1 MDFKALF
8 MGFAFAAMWSSAF
21 TSARIIVQYA
31 PPLTALSLRFLISGL
46 LGCLIAWA
54 LGQSFRLTRR
64 QWTGVVVF
72 GLCQNALYLG
82 LNFVAMQTV
91 QASLAA
97 IIASTM
103 PLLVALAGWLIFGTK
118 VRPLGI
124 AGLVAGVVGV
134 TLIMGARLSGGT
146 DVFGLLLLIVGV
158 ISLTAATLAVLGA
171 SSGGNVLAIVGLQ
184 LLVGSA
190 LLAVPALI
198 FEPFVVDWNGT
209 LILAF
214 LYTTLVPGLAATWVW
229 FLLVGRIGAV
239 RASTFHFLN
248 PFLGV
253 LIAAG
258 FLGEAI
264 GPLDVLGVVIIAGGI
279 LAVQLSKQIAPATL
293 AATNRDPVA
302 EPKSFTN
309 G

>member
-1 MDFKALF
+1 MDIKALF

-21 TSARIIVQYA
+21 TSARIIVQFA
-31 PPLTALSLRFLISGL
+31 PPLTALSLRFLVSGL
-46 LGCLIAWA
+46 LGCAIAWA

-64 QWTGVVVF
+64 QWVGVLVF

-103 PLLVALAGWLIFGTK
+103 PLLVALAGWIVFGSK
-118 VRPLGI
+118 VRPLGVAGLI
-124 AGLVAGVVGV
+124 AGVFGV

-146 DVFGLLLLIVGV
+146 DIFGLLLLIIGV
-158 ISLTAATLAVLGA
+158 ISLTVATLAVMGA
-171 SSGGNVLAIVGLQ
+171 SSGGNVLAIVGMQ
-184 LLVGSA
+184 LLVGAA
-190 LLAVPALI
+190 LLAVPAVL
-198 FEPFVVDWNGT
+198 FEPFVVDWNAE

-214 LYTTLVPGLAATWVW
+214 FYTTLVPGLAATWVW

-258 FLGEAI
+258 FLGESI
-264 GPLDVLGVVIIAGGI
+264 GPLDVVGVVVIAAGI
-279 LAVQLSKQIAPATL
+279 LAVQLSKQVPQ
-293 AATNRDPVA
+293 
-302 EPKSFTN
+302 EK
-309 G
+309 

>member
-1 MDFKALF
+1 MDIKALF

-31 PPLTALSLRFLISGL
+31 PPLTALSLRFFVSGL
-46 LGCLIAWA
+46 LGCAIAWA

-64 QWTGVVVF
+64 QWIGVLVF

-103 PLLVALAGWLIFGTK
+103 PLLVALAGWAVFGTR
-118 VRPLGI
+118 VRPLGVAGLI
-124 AGLVAGVVGV
+124 AGIVGV

-146 DVFGLLLLIVGV
+146 DIFGLLLLIIGV
-158 ISLTAATLAVLGA
+158 ISLTVATLAVMGA

-184 LLVGSA
+184 LLVGAA
-190 LLAVPALI
+190 LLAVPAIL
-198 FEPFVVDWNGT
+198 FEPFVVDWNT
-209 LILAF
+209 ELIIAF
-214 LYTTLVPGLAATWVW
+214 FYTTLVPGLAATWVW

-258 FLGEAI
+258 FLGESI
-264 GPLDVLGVVIIAGGI
+264 GPLDVVGVVIIAGGI
-279 LAVQLSKQIAPATL
+279 LAVQLSKQAPKA
-293 AATNRDPVA
+293 
-302 EPKSFTN
+302 

>member
-21 TSARIIVQYA
+21 TSARVIVQYA

-46 LGCLIAWA
+46 LGCAIAWA

-64 QWTGVVVF
+64 QWTGVLVF

-146 DVFGLLLLIVGV
+146 DAFGLLLLIVGV

-198 FEPFVVDWNGT
+198 FEPFVIDWNPT
-209 LILAF
+209 LIVAF

-258 FLGEAI
+258 FLGEKI
-264 GPLDVLGVVIIAGGI
+264 GPLDVVGVVIIAGGI
-279 LAVQLSKQIAPATL
+279 LAVQMSKQT
-293 AATNRDPVA
+293 VA
-302 EPKSFTN
+302 MPDR
-309 G
+309 

>member
-1 MDFKALF
+1 MDIKALF

-21 TSARIIVQYA
+21 TSARIIVQFA
-31 PPLTALSLRFLISGL
+31 PPLTALSLRFLVSGL
-46 LGCLIAWA
+46 LGCAIAWA

-64 QWTGVVVF
+64 QWVGVLVF

-103 PLLVALAGWLIFGTK
+103 PLLVALAGWIVFGSK
-118 VRPLGI
+118 VSPLGVAGLI
-124 AGLVAGVVGV
+124 AGVFGV

-146 DVFGLLLLIVGV
+146 DIFGLLLLIIGV
-158 ISLTAATLAVLGA
+158 ISLTVATLAVMGA
-171 SSGGNVLAIVGLQ
+171 SSGGNVLAIVGMQ
-184 LLVGSA
+184 LLVGAA
-190 LLAVPALI
+190 LLAVPAVL
-198 FEPFVVDWNGT
+198 FEPFVVNWNAE

-214 LYTTLVPGLAATWVW
+214 FYTTLVPGLAATWVW

-258 FLGEAI
+258 FLGESI
-264 GPLDVLGVVIIAGGI
+264 GPLDVVGVVVIAAGI
-279 LAVQLSKQIAPATL
+279 LAVQLSKQVPQ
-293 AATNRDPVA
+293 
-302 EPKSFTN
+302 EK
-309 G
+309 